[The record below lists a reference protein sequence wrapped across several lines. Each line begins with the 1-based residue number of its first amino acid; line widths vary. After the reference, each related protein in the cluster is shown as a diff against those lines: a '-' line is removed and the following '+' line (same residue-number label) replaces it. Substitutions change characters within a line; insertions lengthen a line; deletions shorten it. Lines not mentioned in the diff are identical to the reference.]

1 MDFCSVFAIP
11 ITVKDQAFVGAV
23 TEALAYYS
31 NTYVKDALYNTVLKY
46 RDAQDVDSSES
57 IGIIIGNI
65 KHDFAYIYAF
75 MWGDQT
81 GPTHVLRQCI
91 KAGSAGISSSYK
103 MGEKTFNGKLED
115 FLEKFK

>member
-1 MDFCSVFAIP
+1 MSNIIDSIRQFLQFTGFANMSWLHLVMICAGILFIFLARRKDWEPMLLVP
-11 ITVKDQAFVGAV
+11 IGF
-23 TEALAYYS
+23 
-31 NTYVKDALYNTVLKY
+31 
-46 RDAQDVDSSES
+46 
-57 IGIIIGNI
+57 GIIIGNI